1 MSDQLNVYE
10 YVLGEGLKTYY
21 NPMKNPAP
29 IHPDILKLMN
39 QKFQV
44 GDLVETDTRSVGII
58 KEILSHWEEGPMY
71 ISGANNTQYVV
82 LVGNTKKVLVG
93 YSLKKI

>member
-39 QKFQV
+39 QNFKI
-44 GDLVETDTRSVGII
+44 GDLVETNNRLVGIVKGI
-58 KEILSHWEEGPMY
+58 ASQYEEGPMY
-71 ISGANNTQYVV
+71 ISVANNTQYIVHV
-82 LVGNTKKVLVG
+82 ADTEKVLVG

>member
-10 YVLGEGLKTYY
+10 YVLGEGLRTYY

-29 IHPDILKLMN
+29 IHPDALKLIN
-39 QKFQV
+39 KDFKV
-44 GDLVETDTRSVGII
+44 GDLVETNTRSVGIV
-58 KEILSHWEEGPMY
+58 KEVVSQYEEGPMY
-71 ISGANNTQYVV
+71 ISGANNKQYVV
-82 LVGNTKKVLVG
+82 VVGDTEKVLVG

>member
-10 YVLGEGLKTYY
+10 YVLGEGLRTYY

-29 IHPDILKLMN
+29 IHPDILKQMN
-39 QKFQV
+39 KNFKV
-44 GDLVETDTRSVGII
+44 GDLVETSDRSVGII
-58 KEILSHWEEGPMY
+58 KEISSQYEEGPMY

-82 LVGNTKKVLVG
+82 LVGDTKKVLVG